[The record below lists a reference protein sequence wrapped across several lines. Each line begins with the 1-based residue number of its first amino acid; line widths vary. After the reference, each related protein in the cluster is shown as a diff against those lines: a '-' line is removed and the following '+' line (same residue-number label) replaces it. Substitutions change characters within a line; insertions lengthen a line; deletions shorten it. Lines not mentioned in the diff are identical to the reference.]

1 MTNTIRRATLAILFF
16 AAVTGWSLAA
26 NAYIGLV
33 PQAAAPDGSS
43 VEQVVRNYISAQ
55 VRAEAGSQPYE
66 QVKLFVTGQAL
77 TTVNAIE
84 AAKADPQSGL
94 TITGVITT
102 KTLWRDNANAMVEA
116 TYTISLD
123 AQSTLVGQHF
133 MLTYSGGTWKISA
146 LWRLAIDPGGPLLP
160 PASATPGQ
168 VSPSFNPSP
177 SISIVSSTPPATASP
192 SAVPSTK
199 ASSSTKP

>member
-55 VRAEAGSQPYE
+55 VRAEAGAQPYE

-84 AAKADPQSGL
+84 AAKADPQTGL
-94 TITGVITT
+94 TITGLITT

-116 TYTISLD
+116 TYTIGLD
-123 AQSTLVGQHF
+123 AQSTPVGQHF
-133 MLTYSGGTWKISA
+133 MLTYGGGTWKISA
-146 LWRLAIDPGGPLLP
+146 FWRLVIDSGSPLLP
-160 PASATPGQ
+160 PASPAPGQ
-168 VSPSFNPSP
+168 VLPSPTPSP
-177 SISIVSSTPPATASP
+177 SIDILSSRAPATASP
-192 SAVPSTK
+192 STAPSIKASASTK
-199 ASSSTKP
+199 